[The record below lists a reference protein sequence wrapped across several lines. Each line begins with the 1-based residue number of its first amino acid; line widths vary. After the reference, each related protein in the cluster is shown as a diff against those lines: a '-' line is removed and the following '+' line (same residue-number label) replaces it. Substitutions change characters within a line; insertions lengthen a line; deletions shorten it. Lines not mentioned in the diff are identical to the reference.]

1 VNKIS
6 IIICSRTKTIAPVF
20 LENIENT
27 VGVNYELIVIDNSQN
42 NYSIF
47 EAYNLGVKKSK
58 TDYLCFIH
66 DDISFHTNNWGA
78 TVLDIFKN
86 NKKIG
91 LIGVAGAKVKTKM
104 PSPWW
109 NCKEKYRVISIIQH
123 HKSGEIEN
131 TVTGFDTNTEQEV
144 AVIDGVFMALRKST
158 NASFSNEIKGFHN
171 YDLNLSLECKKRG
184 YKVVVTKQI
193 LIEHYSSG
201 TLNNDWVSST
211 NKIHDLYKSHLPV
224 EIIPNSLKKGDE
236 IRNAVSFMEQC
247 LKFDNRKVYSA
258 IWRKLFLYHPN
269 LSYHFK
275 LWKRLK
281 TMRP

>member
-1 VNKIS
+1 MIS
-6 IIICSRTKTIAPVF
+6 LIICSRSKTLSSGF
-20 LENIENT
+20 LENLQNT

-47 EAYNLGVKKSK
+47 EAYNLGIKKSK

-66 DDISFHTNNWGA
+66 DDVSFHTSNWG
-78 TVLDIFKN
+78 TIVLDIFKKDKN
-86 NKKIG
+86 LG

-109 NCKEKYRVISIIQH
+109 NCKEKYQVINIIQH
-123 HKSGEIEN
+123 HKNGEIEN
-131 TVTGFDTNTEQEV
+131 TEIGFDTNTEQEV
-144 AVIDGVFMALRKST
+144 TVIDGVFMALRKST
-158 NASFSNEIKGFHN
+158 NASFNNVINGFHN
-171 YDLNLSLECKKRG
+171 YDLNLSLECKRRG
-184 YKVVVTKQI
+184 FKVVVTKQI

-201 TLNNDWVSST
+201 ILNKDWVSST
-211 NKIHDLYKSHLPV
+211 YKFHNWYKTDLPV

-247 LKFDNRKVYSA
+247 LAFNESKMCNT
-258 IWRKLFLYHPN
+258 IWKKLFLFHPN
-269 LSYHFK
+269 LNYHFK

-281 TMRP
+281 AMRR